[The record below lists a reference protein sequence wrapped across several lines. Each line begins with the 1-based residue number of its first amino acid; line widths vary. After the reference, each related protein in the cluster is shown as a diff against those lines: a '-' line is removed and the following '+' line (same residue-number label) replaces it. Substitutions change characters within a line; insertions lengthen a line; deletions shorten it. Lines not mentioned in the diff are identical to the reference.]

1 MLFNNYVC
9 LSFNNIFLFANGP
22 STVSGFMRFFQ
33 FASVFSQNMTFPPEA
48 LMAEVRNNDQ

>member
-22 STVSGFMRFFQ
+22 STMSGFMRLFQ
-33 FASVFSQNMTFPPEA
+33 FASVFSQNMTPPEA